1 MTGICEGW
9 KLQAVALASALALAA
24 CVQGKPPGP
33 GGARGGP
40 SAEEAEPNPDGCLL
54 PSQRRMVVIEMFFG
68 RDLPGRFPVRDVE
81 WADFVA
87 RQVAPRFPD
96 GFTVFDATGQW
107 LSPTHKRVAHEATKV
122 VRIVVPGD
130 GPDLPKRVRDVG
142 AMYKSRFR
150 QESVGV
156 TTEEACAVF

>member
-1 MTGICEGW
+1 
-9 KLQAVALASALALAA
+9 
-24 CVQGKPPGP
+24 
-33 GGARGGP
+33 
-40 SAEEAEPNPDGCLL
+40 
-54 PSQRRMVVIEMFFG
+54 
-68 RDLPGRFPVRDVE
+68 
-81 WADFVA
+81 
-87 RQVAPRFPD
+87 
-96 GFTVFDATGQW
+96 
-107 LSPTHKRVAHEATKV
+107 VAHEATKV

>member
-1 MTGICEGW
+1 LT
-9 KLQAVALASALALAA
+9 LAA
-24 CVQGKPPGP
+24 CVQGGKPPGP

-40 SAEEAEPNPDGCLL
+40 PAEEAEPNPDGCLL

-68 RDLPGRFPVRDVE
+68 RDVPGRFPVRDVE

-107 LSPTHKRVAHEATKV
+107 LSPTHKRVAREATKV

-130 GPDLPKRVRDVG
+130 SPDLPKRVHDI
-142 AMYKSRFR
+142 AELYKSRFR